1 MNKKKN
7 TYIRQRNRK
16 RRTLIV
22 LCFLILVAIFGVA
35 KFAINKNKKDIQTV
49 EKKSQEENLAAENIK
64 KEEPKPDEIIK
75 GSNVTVEGDK
85 YAYDATEVEDVLTK
99 GKYKVDGKKIAFLT
113 FDDGPSTTV
122 TPKILD
128 ILKENEIKGTFFIVG
143 NSLDRDESKE
153 LLKRTIKEGHAIAN
167 HTVTHNYKKLYPG
180 RVVNVENFMGEV
192 EKNDQM
198 MRDVLGENFHSRV
211 IRFPGGHMSWK
222 GTKEVDKVLK
232 EKGYLYIDWNSLTG
246 DAEGKKR
253 TPVQLAERVKTE
265 VNEKNGEPDRL
276 VVLMHDTYG
285 KETTA
290 EALQDVINYL
300 KSLGYE
306 FKTLK

>member
-1 MNKKKN
+1 
-7 TYIRQRNRK
+7 
-16 RRTLIV
+16 
-22 LCFLILVAIFGVA
+22 
-35 KFAINKNKKDIQTV
+35 V

-180 RVVNVENFMGEV
+180 RVVM
-192 EKNDQM
+192 
-198 MRDVLGENFHSRV
+198 
-211 IRFPGGHMSWK
+211 
-222 GTKEVDKVLK
+222 
-232 EKGYLYIDWNSLTG
+232 
-246 DAEGKKR
+246 
-253 TPVQLAERVKTE
+253 
-265 VNEKNGEPDRL
+265 
-276 VVLMHDTYG
+276 
-285 KETTA
+285 
-290 EALQDVINYL
+290 
-300 KSLGYE
+300 
-306 FKTLK
+306 